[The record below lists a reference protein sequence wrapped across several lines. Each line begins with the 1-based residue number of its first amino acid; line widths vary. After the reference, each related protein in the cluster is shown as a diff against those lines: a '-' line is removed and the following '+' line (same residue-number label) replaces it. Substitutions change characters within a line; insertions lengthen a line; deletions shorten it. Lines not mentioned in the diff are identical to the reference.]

1 MKHLKYM
8 LSDQYFYYFKNA
20 FRGYIVHKY
29 AFTVYYSIIRQGL
42 ILLYFFFLPEVKYR
56 TVRLLCRNV
65 SGID

>member
-42 ILLYFFFLPEVKYR
+42 ILLYFFF
-56 TVRLLCRNV
+56 
-65 SGID
+65 